1 MMNVCGEIIKNN
13 PLALFLG
20 SGFTALTNA
29 IVTSG
34 VYATGA
40 FIVSF
45 ATVAGIPVAIFVYY
59 PYILKPILKKK
70 NIILGLVFALVW
82 LNTSLAQSRYIYPFF
97 NSVTLFYWMEPIE
110 KGTHRSGEV
119 DAYYV

>member
-1 MMNVCGEIIKNN
+1 MVC
-13 PLALFLG
+13 
-20 SGFTALTNA
+20 

-82 LNTSLAQSRYIYPFF
+82 LNTSLAQSRYIYPFLILLPYLLDGA
-97 NSVTLFYWMEPIE
+97 NRKRNAIE
-110 KGTHRSGEV
+110 VER
-119 DAYYV
+119 